1 MKDGRGI
8 RIRQEANHIFAPR
21 AREDR
26 ERRRTITSRAKTIAK
41 TNTSLISL
49 GIGLVAVY
57 WLADSISRALI
68 YRTGD
73 LLDHVTSTNPLE
85 FWPRAIVGIVFLGC
99 GFYGQFLLRRRK
111 RIEAELRKAKIAA
124 EAGAQAKSEFLANMS
139 HEIRT
144 PMTAILGYGEM
155 MMDAEQTAEE
165 RNQCLAIV
173 RRNGEHLLELI
184 NDILDVSKI
193 EASKFMIE
201 PSPCSIPSVVADV
214 VNTMNARAHQK
225 GVALSVEYAGP
236 LPETIQTDGARVRQ
250 ALMNLVGN
258 AVKFTDEGS
267 VRVVVSLVDQW
278 RGGAA
283 ISIQVVDTGV
293 GISSEALG
301 RLFEPFVQGD
311 TSTSR
316 KYGGTGLGLVITR
329 HIANLLGGDVD
340 VTSTLKEG
348 STFTLTIPTGPLA
361 GVKMLDDPAKVIREA
376 APDKAKASVPR
387 ALVGLRV
394 LLAED
399 GEDNQRLISMVL
411 RKAGAE
417 VAVAANGVFAVA
429 SAMSAKYDV
438 VLMDMQM
445 PEMDG
450 YQATASLRRQGYEGP
465 ILALTAHAM
474 ASDRERCVAAGCNDY
489 LSKPIDR
496 AHLVSTVAE
505 FGGVAVEAGDAQSEA
520 VAAALSDGGDVIV
533 CELGDDC
540 DVAEVIDLFVVGL
553 GTKVQSMRE
562 ALNNGCYGEVGN
574 MAHQLKGAGG
584 TFGYP
589 QITEAARDV
598 ESAARGEDAEG
609 AHLALSDLDTICRA
623 VIGGRKHRYAGHEE
637 LAV

>member
-1 MKDGRGI
+1 M
-8 RIRQEANHIFAPR
+8 
-21 AREDR
+21 
-26 ERRRTITSRAKTIAK
+26 
-41 TNTSLISL
+41 
-49 GIGLVAVY
+49 
-57 WLADSISRALI
+57 ADSISRTLI
-68 YRTGD
+68 YRKGD
-73 LLDHVTSTNPLE
+73 LLEHALSTNPLE
-85 FWPRAIVGIVFLGC
+85 FWPRVIVGVVFMAC
-99 GFYGQFLLRRRK
+99 GFYGQILILKRK
-111 RIEAELRKAKIAA
+111 RTEAELRKAKIEA

-155 MMDAEQTAEE
+155 MMDTDQTADE
-165 RNQCLAIV
+165 RNECLAII

-193 EASKFMIE
+193 EASKFMID
-201 PSPCSIPSVVADV
+201 PSPCSIPSIVADV
-214 VNTMNARAHQK
+214 VSTMNVKAHQK
-225 GVALSVEYAGP
+225 GISLSVEYTGP
-236 LPETIQTDGARVRQ
+236 LPETIQTDGTRARQ

-267 VRVVVSLVDQW
+267 VRVVVSLVDKW
-278 RGGAA
+278 RDNGAA
-283 ISIQVVDTGV
+283 VRMQVIDTGV
-293 GISSEALG
+293 GISSGALE

-340 VTSTLKEG
+340 VTSTHGEG
-348 STFTLTIPTGPLA
+348 STFILTIPTGPLA
-361 GVKMLDDPAKVIREA
+361 GIKMLDDPAKVVREA
-376 APDKAKASVPR
+376 TADKAKTPVPR

-399 GEDNQRLISMVL
+399 GEDNQRLISTLL

-429 SAMSAKYDV
+429 NAMSAKFDV

-450 YQATASLRRQGYEGP
+450 YEATASLRRQGYEGP

-474 ASDRERCVAAGCNDY
+474 ASDRERCMAAGCDDY

-496 AHLVSTVAE
+496 AHLVSTIAKH
-505 FGGVAVEAGDAQSEA
+505 GGVAVEAEDAQSEA
-520 VAAALSDGGDVIV
+520 SSAALSEDENVMV

-540 DVAEVIDLFVVGL
+540 DVAEVIDLFVAGL
-553 GTKVQSMRE
+553 GVKVQSMRE
-562 ALNNGCYGEVGN
+562 ALKNNCFGDVGN
-574 MAHQLKGAGG
+574 TAHQLKGAGG

-589 QITEAARDV
+589 KITEVARDV
-598 ESAARGEDAEG
+598 ESAARAEDAEG
-609 AHLALSDLDTICRA
+609 MHLALNEMDTVCRA
-623 VIGGRKHRYAGHEE
+623 VISGRKHRYAGNEE
-637 LAV
+637 ITA